1 MHLNAWMMRDLYW
14 FTDEA
19 AMTLYLNLAEQIGTR
34 IQQGLYRPGDRLPS
48 VRNLS
53 QEHGVS
59 LSTVQQ
65 AYRLLEDQGLATPR
79 PKSGYFVSTPR
90 QAPALPQISRAAQR
104 PVEVSQWDHVL
115 ELISSTAQPDVLQLG
130 RGRPDIGGATLK
142 PLLRNL
148 SRQARRQ
155 EPEVLTYG
163 DIRGE
168 IRLREQIARLMLD
181 SGCQLEAE
189 DLVITTGCHEALSAA
204 IRAICQPGD
213 IVAVDSPSFHGVM
226 QALKGFGMKALE
238 LPTDPLTGI
247 NLEALEM
254 ALEQWPIKAIQ
265 LTPNCNNPLG
275 YIMPDANKRALVA
288 LAQRFDVAIIE
299 DDVYADLAYSYPRP
313 RSIKSFDEDGRV
325 LFCSSFSKTLA
336 PGLRVGWIAPG
347 RYLEQVVHMKYLGTG
362 STAQLPQ
369 LAIAEYLKDGHY
381 EPHLRRMRAQYLRSR
396 DLMVNWVSRYF
407 PVGTRVSQP
416 QGSFML
422 WIEMPQGFD
431 SQKLNRALLPHKIQ
445 IAPGSIFS
453 AAGKYRNCIRLNYAA
468 TASEAIEAAV
478 KQIGATIAE
487 LIEEADL
494 EQTQALG
501 QWR

>member
-1 MHLNAWMMRDLYW
+1 
-14 FTDEA
+14 
-19 AMTLYLNLAEQIGTR
+19 MTLYLNLAELLGAR
-34 IQQGLYRPGDRLPS
+34 IEQGLYRPGDRLPS
-48 VRNLS
+48 VRSLS

-65 AYRLLEDQGLATPR
+65 AYRHLEDQGLATPR
-79 PKSGYFVSTPR
+79 PKSGYFVPAER
-90 QAPALPQISRAAQR
+90 QVPALPQVSRAAQR

-115 ELISSTAQPDVLQLG
+115 ALISSSPQRELLQLG
-130 RGRPDIGGATLK
+130 RGRPDIGSPTLK
-142 PLLRNL
+142 PLLRML
-148 SRQARRQ
+148 ARQARRQ
-155 EPEVLTYG
+155 DPEVLTYG
-163 DIRGE
+163 CIRGE
-168 IRLREQIARLMLD
+168 LRLREQIARLLLD
-181 SGCQLEAE
+181 SGCRIPAE

-275 YIMPDANKRALVA
+275 YIMPEANKRALLQ
-288 LAQRFDVAIIE
+288 LAQRHDVAIIE
-299 DDVYADLAYSYPRP
+299 DDVYGELAYAYPRP
-313 RSIKSFDEDGRV
+313 RTIKSYDEDGRV
-325 LFCSSFSKTLA
+325 LLCSSFSKTLA

-347 RYLEQVVHMKYLGTG
+347 RYLEQVLHMKYLGTG

-369 LAIAEYLKDGHY
+369 LALAEFLEAGHY

-396 DLMVNWVSRYF
+396 DLMVDWVCRYF
-407 PVGTRVSQP
+407 PAGTRASRP

-422 WIEMPQGFD
+422 WVEMPSGFD
-431 SQKLNRALLPHKIQ
+431 SQRLNRALLPHKIQ
-445 IAPGSIFS
+445 VAPGSIFS
-453 AAGKYRNCIRLNYAA
+453 AAGKYRNCIRLNYAEPPSA
-468 TASEAIEAAV
+468 AIEAAV
-478 KQIGATIAE
+478 RQVGATIAE
-487 LIEEADL
+487 QLAE
-494 EQTQALG
+494 TP
-501 QWR
+501 